1 MVVLQRT
8 ELGRIRLLYFLTIIL
23 ATTALVSVVSLY
35 SQAGESLHI
44 ALILLGI
51 VALSYNRITY
61 TTKEKIVEIGPLQA
75 TAEKEKSIP
84 LPPLLGGLAL
94 VAGVG
99 LIAVGYKK

>member
-1 MVVLQRT
+1 MKP
-8 ELGRIRLLYFLTIIL
+8 
-23 ATTALVSVVSLY
+23 ALVIGLV
-35 SQAGESLHI
+35 
-44 ALILLGI
+44 LILLGI

-61 TTKEKIVEIGPLQA
+61 TTKEKILEIGPLQA

>member
-1 MVVLQRT
+1 MKPLVV
-8 ELGRIRLLYFLTIIL
+8 
-23 ATTALVSVVSLY
+23 
-35 SQAGESLHI
+35 AGI

-51 VALSYNRITY
+51 FALSYDRISF
-61 TTKEKIVEIGPLQA
+61 TTKEKIVDIGPLQA

-99 LIAVGYKK
+99 MVAVGYKSK

>member
-1 MVVLQRT
+1 MKPAIVIGIV
-8 ELGRIRLLYFLTIIL
+8 
-23 ATTALVSVVSLY
+23 
-35 SQAGESLHI
+35 
-44 ALILLGI
+44 LILLGI